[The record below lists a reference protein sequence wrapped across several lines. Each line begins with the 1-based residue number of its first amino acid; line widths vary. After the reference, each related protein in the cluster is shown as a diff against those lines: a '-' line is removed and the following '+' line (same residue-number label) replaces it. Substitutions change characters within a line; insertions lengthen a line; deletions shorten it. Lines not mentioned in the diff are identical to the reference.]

1 VGGVGGSGDTALALV
16 PVTSVSL
23 RRGPV
28 PAGRVVP
35 RGPLALVGAGRGA
48 STEVVSGTDAGTR
61 LRFGIERVVIDRAS
75 ATDLAFLAMDT
86 GPVPQQI
93 GAVLVLGAGAKFD
106 VSRAEELIAQRI
118 SAVPRLR
125 QRLVRVPPGCGRA
138 IWVDDADFDVRRHVR
153 EVRCR
158 YPGDQR
164 ALLDLAA
171 TVVTEPLPRSRPL
184 WLAVF
189 ITGLA
194 DNAVALVIVVHHVL
208 VDGIGGLAVLA
219 NLVDHA
225 VSQPAVAFPRCPPS
239 ARRLAVDAVRG
250 WLRAVLRVPAAW
262 RRLRVSMA
270 AGGGLA
276 PARAA
281 PCSLVQPTGPRRR
294 FAVVRTDLAN
304 LRAAA
309 HRHGGTVNDAV
320 LTAIAGALYRVLVT
334 RGESIDTIAIAVPVA
349 GRRSATASELG
360 NQVGPMLVTVP
371 DAGTPS
377 ERIRQVAATVRARKD
392 SAAGPPPIAVLG
404 TLFRVAAALGVYRWY
419 MNHQRR
425 MHTLVSHVRGPEQ
438 PITFAGAPVKAI
450 IPAAVGEAGNITVSF
465 EVLSYAGTVT
475 ITAIADPDRF
485 PDLSTL
491 TDALQV
497 ELALL
502 TNGNS

>member
-1 VGGVGGSGDTALALV
+1 MRA
-16 PVTSVSL
+16 
-23 RRGPV
+23 
-28 PAGRVVP
+28 
-35 RGPLALVGAGRGA
+35 
-48 STEVVSGTDAGTR
+48 TDAGTR
-61 LRFGIERVVIDRAS
+61 LGFVSERAVIDRAS

-93 GAVLVLGAGAKFD
+93 GAVLVLDAEAAFD
-106 VSRAEELIAQRI
+106 VSRAQELIAQRI
-118 SAVPRLR
+118 LAIPRLR

-158 YPGDQR
+158 NPGDQQ

-171 TVVTEPLPRSRPL
+171 AVVTEPLPRSRPL
-184 WLAVF
+184 WSAVL

-219 NLVDHA
+219 TLVDQGIGPA
-225 VSQPAVAFPRCPPS
+225 SQPAVAFPRRPPS
-239 ARRLAVDAVRG
+239 TGRLAIDAVRG
-250 WLRAVLRVPAAW
+250 RLRAVLRVPAAW

-281 PCSLVQPTGPRRR
+281 PCSLVQRTGPRRR
-294 FAVVRTDLAN
+294 IAVVRADRGN

-320 LTAIAGALYRVLVT
+320 LAAIAGALYRVLVT

-371 DAGTPS
+371 GASTPS
-377 ERIRQVAATVRARKD
+377 ERIRRVAATVRARKD

-404 TLFRVAAALGVYRWY
+404 TLFRVAAAFGAYHWY
-419 MNHQRR
+419 MNHQQR

-438 PITFAGAPVKAI
+438 PITFGDAPINTI

-475 ITAIADPDRF
+475 ITAIADPDHF
-485 PDLSTL
+485 PDLSNL
-491 TDALQV
+491 TDALQG

-502 TNGNS
+502 TNETADSSRPAS